1 MPKEKKEK
9 PIGKVTHYYDKIE
22 VAIIKLSAG
31 LKEGDEIKIKGNT
44 TDFNELVKSMEVD
57 HEKVK
62 KAKKGDVIGLQVK
75 EKVREGDLVYLAE

>member
-9 PIGKVTHYYDKIE
+9 PIGKITHYYDKIE

-62 KAKKGDVIGLQVK
+62 KAKKGDVIGLKVK
-75 EKVREGDLVYLAE
+75 EKTREGDLVYKA

>member
-9 PIGKVTHYYDKIE
+9 PIGKVTHYYDKIG

-44 TDFNELVKSMEVD
+44 TDFNILVKSMEAD
-57 HEKVK
+57 HKKIK
-62 KAKKGDVIGLQVK
+62 KAKKGDIIGLKVK
-75 EKVREGDLVYLAE
+75 EKTRESDLVYKA